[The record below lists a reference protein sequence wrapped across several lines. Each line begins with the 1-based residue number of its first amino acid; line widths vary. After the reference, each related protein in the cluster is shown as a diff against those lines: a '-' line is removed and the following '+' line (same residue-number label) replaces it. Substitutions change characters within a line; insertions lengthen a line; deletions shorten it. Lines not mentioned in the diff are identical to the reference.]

1 MFKYLLVLLPA
12 PLWADITLVWQHPDP
27 AATYT
32 VYRAPGACSAAPI
45 FTKLGDATARSY
57 TDSPTTGQHCY
68 RVTAT
73 VAGVESAPSTPI
85 SYTAAPSPP
94 TGLKIDGVP

>member
-1 MFKYLLVLLPA
+1 MLKCLLILLPTS
-12 PLWADITLVWQHPDP
+12 LLADITLVWQHPDP
-27 AATYT
+27 TAIYT
-32 VYRAPGACSAAPI
+32 VYRAPGACSAASI
-45 FTKLGDATARSY
+45 FTKLGGATARNY

-85 SYTAAPSPP
+85 SYTATPAAP
-94 TGLKIDGVP
+94 TGLKIEGVP